1 MTVEVGAAAMDTA
14 QLQKIRLSI
23 SKNEFAVRFTIT
35 GAVMVT
41 RSFEKERKIPMQMK
55 NFVITP
61 SSLLQNSR

>member
-1 MTVEVGAAAMDTA
+1 MDTA